1 MKKIFGILMASL
13 LGLSMVMLSSC
24 SKDKDSGSLEGVWA
38 QTLYVDEEYDEEYE
52 VNYKRDGGEILTFKS
67 RGNDMYYLGYYW
79 TQDEP
84 DEWYTYS
91 EPDRVMVEGK
101 RLYWDDEEYIIKT
114 LTSKKL
120 VLYSEESEER
130 MEYEKLSDNPKEV
143 GKFIDYEEIDDWKKS
158 GNKSA
163 INPLSRKN
171 R

>member
-13 LGLSMVMLSSC
+13 LGASMVVFSSC

-38 QTLYVDEEYDEEYE
+38 QTLYVDEEYDEEYDM
-52 VNYKRDGGEILTFKS
+52 NYKRDGGLIFTFRS

-79 TQDEP
+79 TEDEP

-91 EPDRVMVEGK
+91 EPYRVMVEGK
-101 RLYWDDEEYIIKT
+101 ILYWNDDEYIIKT

-120 VLYSEESEER
+120 VLCSEYEER
-130 MEYEKLSDNPKEV
+130 MEFEKLSDNPKEV

-158 GNKSA
+158 GNKPA
-163 INPLSRKN
+163 GNPLSRKS